1 MNTKENLVTSSSADE
16 ENKFVTEK
24 LNENFKLSGKGE
36 QRITVE
42 SVLPTFGGKK
52 WYQLKHFRKLVFSV
66 WIISWASCLSGY
78 DGSIFNGLYSEPGFN
93 NAIGNVSGSTLGALS
108 NGMVFGNLI
117 MLLPV
122 IKSASLASYACDKF
136 GRKKCII
143 WSNVVIIIGVVIQS
157 LAGVWKYNYDSTYKK
172 KDVFGMLLA
181 ARIVMGMG
189 GTITSLASISL
200 LSEISYPSFRQVLG
214 VMYNSNWY
222 LGAIVAAW
230 ITFGLRNVTH
240 KDVNWRVPT
249 ILQCMF
255 SILQIVFVPFF
266 VPESPRWLVSKGR
279 IQEAR
284 DTLVEYHT
292 GGCAEGEELIDYEL
306 TEIQLA
312 LEQEAIVQ
320 KETSF
325 KELFATNA
333 NRKRMWIVMWIGIFM
348 QFSGN
353 GLVSYYLSKVL
364 NSIGYKKVSEQ
375 LIINAGL
382 MIFNYGIC
390 LIQSFWIIPYL
401 RKRTLVIKSGVGGM
415 LVSFIIWTALSAT
428 AQKGDFKNHKLGQGV
443 LAFIFIFFF
452 FYNLAL
458 NGLPILYVTEIL
470 PFRIR
475 AKGLSLWTLVQV
487 IVMIYN
493 GFVNPIAMDAIH
505 WKYYLVFVCILA
517 VEFAVCFT
525 FIETSGRTLEEVAE
539 CFGDGIENLG
549 AVSGIAALTDGELKQ
564 KQADIEH
571 IE

>member
-1 MNTKENLVTSSSADE
+1 MNENLNASSSGDE
-16 ENKFVTEK
+16 ENKFTNEK
-24 LNENFKLSGKGE
+24 LDQNFALAGSGE

-42 SVLPTFGGKK
+42 SVLPHFDGKR
-52 WYQLKHFRKLVFSV
+52 WYQLKHFRKLIFAV
-66 WIISWASCLSGY
+66 WVISWASCLAGY

-117 MLLPV
+117 MLLPI
-122 IKSASLASYACDKF
+122 IKSASIASYCCDKY
-136 GRKKCII
+136 GRKKAII
-143 WSNVVIIIGVVIQS
+143 WSNVLIIVGVIIQS
-157 LAGVWKYNYDSTYKK
+157 LAGVWKYNYDANYKK
-172 KDVFGMLLA
+172 KDVYGMLLA

-189 GTITSLASISL
+189 GTVTSLAAISL

-214 VMYNSNWY
+214 VMFNSNWY

-240 KDVNWRVPT
+240 KDINWRVPT
-249 ILQCMF
+249 ILQCLF
-255 SILQIVFVPFF
+255 SVLQVIFVPFF
-266 VPESPRWLVSKGR
+266 VPESPRWLVAQGKV
-279 IQEAR
+279 QEAR
-284 DTLVEYHT
+284 DVLVEYHT
-292 GGCAEGEELIDYEL
+292 GGYPEGEDLIDYEL

-320 KETSF
+320 KESTF

-333 NRKRMWIVMWIGIFM
+333 NRKRMWIVFWIGIFM

-353 GLVSYYLSKVL
+353 GLVSYYLAKVL
-364 NSIGYKKVSEQ
+364 DSIGYHKVSEQ

-382 MIFNYGIC
+382 MICNYGVC
-390 LIQSFWIIPYL
+390 LIQAFFIVPWL
-401 RKRTLVIKSGVGGM
+401 KKRTLVIKLGVGGM

-443 LAFIFIFFF
+443 LAFIFVFYF

-458 NGLPILYVTEIL
+458 NGLPILYVSEIL
-470 PFRIR
+470 PFKIR
-475 AKGLSLWTLVQV
+475 AKGLSLWNLVQV
-487 IVMIYN
+487 VVLIYN

-517 VEFAVCFT
+517 VEFCICFT
-525 FIETSGRTLEEVAE
+525 FVETSGRTLEEVAE

-549 AVSGIAALTDGELKQ
+549 AVSGIAALTDGELKR
-564 KQADIEH
+564 KNADIEH
-571 IE
+571 VE